1 MGLFDAKYC
10 SLCGNKLGLLGNTH
24 LADGYLCK
32 NCSSQLSPLLTGT
45 RKRTL
50 NDIRQHLEYRE
61 KNAQLLNG
69 FEPDR
74 VFGGRKKI
82 YIDTNSKQFLVTS
95 YTDYRKAN
103 ADIISFSQ
111 VYEVENSVEE
121 DRDEEKY
128 KTADGKSVSYNP
140 PRYTYEYT
148 MKTDISVNSPWFNKI
163 SLELS
168 DKEKPVMKWNELYCD
183 LDLQQRSIKSI
194 LLGRPLEPAADLSS
208 DNTAV
213 SNNTTTVYNPNS
225 VYTAPVNTN
234 TANTNWNCPKCG
246 SLNNGNF
253 CGNCGCARPTYVCPR
268 CGYTHDYKV
277 LPRFCSN
284 CGCEMNNY

>member
-1 MGLFDAKYC
+1 MGLFDPKYC

-32 NCSSQLSPLLTGT
+32 NCSSQLSPLLTNT

-50 NDIRQHLEYRE
+50 DDIKKHLEYRE
-61 KNAQLLNG
+61 QNALLLND
-69 FEPDR
+69 FEPTH

-82 YIDTNSKQFLVTS
+82 YIDTNSKRFLVTS
-95 YTDYRKAN
+95 YNDYRKAG
-103 ADIISFSQ
+103 ADIIPFSQ
-111 VYEVENSVEE
+111 VYEVENSVRE
-121 DRDEEKY
+121 DRDEETY
-128 KTADGKSVSYNP
+128 KNADGKYVSYDP

-168 DKEKPVMKWNELYCD
+168 DKERPAGKWNELYTD

-194 LLGRPLEPAADLSS
+194 LLGKPLEPARDPETG
-208 DNTAV
+208 NTIL
-213 SNNTTTVYNPNS
+213 SNNPAVYPANNT
-225 VYTAPVNTN
+225 YTAPVNTS
-234 TANTNWNCPKCG
+234 ANTDWICPKCG
-246 SLNNGNF
+246 STNNGNF
-253 CGNCGCARPTYVCPR
+253 CGNCGCKRPTYVCPR
-268 CGYTHDYKV
+268 CGFTHDYKV

-284 CGCEMNNY
+284 CGCELNNY